1 MWYRLMITNES
12 TNFLYLPDRLPRRS
26 DFFTAFSDILNRR
39 AIPWNLLPGTSD
51 IWAVDYMP
59 VQTGPNKFIRF
70 TYAPDYLKS
79 KRWIKTITDTDKVC
93 DAIGICPAKSDIVLD
108 GGNVIR
114 GEGLVI
120 MTDKIFAENPAY
132 GRADLILQ
140 LESLLDARLIII
152 HWEPGDFTGHA
163 DGQVRHYDDNTVL
176 INDYPK
182 FYQPEFQSSLI
193 SALKEAGLTTI
204 RVAYNTSGNHG
215 DSAHGIYLNYFQ
227 MKGLIIVPQFGLSE
241 EVIAFRQFEALFRDS
256 TVETVDARE
265 ISKDGGVLN
274 CVTWSI
280 STGRGI

>member
-1 MWYRLMITNES
+1 
-12 TNFLYLPDRLPRRS
+12 
-26 DFFTAFSDILNRR
+26 
-39 AIPWNLLPGTSD
+39 
-51 IWAVDYMP
+51 MP

-193 SALKEAGLTTI
+193 SALKEAGLTTYPRGLQYI
-204 RVAYNTSGNHG
+204 RQSRRFCPWHLPQLLPNERPDYRTSIWLIGGG
-215 DSAHGIYLNYFQ
+215 DCF
-227 MKGLIIVPQFGLSE
+227 
-241 EVIAFRQFEALFRDS
+241 
-256 TVETVDARE
+256 
-265 ISKDGGVLN
+265 
-274 CVTWSI
+274 
-280 STGRGI
+280 